1 MAPCGRVSATMTS
14 LPCPLPGRDAS
25 NVVFPDLAPVPSVVA
40 AYPLGLSTK
49 TAASPDL
56 SYSQPYGHLLPYSYP
71 EPTTSGDA
79 YLPSQQL
86 LAAWSQPFHPP
97 VEHPQE
103 LETEQWSGK
112 FFLVRPLPGSNEK
125 PRTPGARIHEQKKLL
140 KQNFGEQKED
150 FSERPPIPCLPAP
163 QIFHP
168 SGVYPRL
175 APCLPV
181 AMTMALEPGISSPDV
196 RLLPQML

>member
-1 MAPCGRVSATMTS
+1 MTS
-14 LPCPLPGRDAS
+14 LPWPLPGRDAS
-25 NVVFPDLAPVPSVVA
+25 NVVFPDLAPAPSVVA
-40 AYPLGLSTK
+40 AHPLGLSPE

-71 EPTTSGDA
+71 EPATPGDA

-86 LAAWSQPFHPP
+86 SAAWSQPFHPP
-97 VEHPQE
+97 VVHPQE
-103 LETEQWSGK
+103 LETGK
-112 FFLVRPLPGSNEK
+112 DWFQNKGSK
-125 PRTPGARIHEQKKLL
+125 QKKLL
-140 KQNFGEQKED
+140 QQNSGEQEED
-150 FSERPPIPCLPAP
+150 FLGRPPPCLPAP

-168 SGVYPRL
+168 SGVYSRQ

-181 AMTMALEPGISSPDV
+181 AMAMASEPGISSPDV

>member
-1 MAPCGRVSATMTS
+1 MTS
-14 LPCPLPGRDAS
+14 LPCPLPSRDAS

-71 EPTTSGDA
+71 EPTTPGDA

-103 LETEQWSGK
+103 LETGKCGREGSSHLWGLSCVFINFSLFCLHAASGMQMVHG
-112 FFLVRPLPGSNEK
+112 FQGFGGRGREK
-125 PRTPGARIHEQKKLL
+125 GWGRSG
-140 KQNFGEQKED
+140 GEL
-150 FSERPPIPCLPAP
+150 I
-163 QIFHP
+163 
-168 SGVYPRL
+168 
-175 APCLPV
+175 
-181 AMTMALEPGISSPDV
+181 
-196 RLLPQML
+196 